1 MSTLIPHQETQV
13 GEAATVLNPNAR
25 NTVFLICDHA
35 SNKIPP
41 EFKNLGVGLADRQD
55 HVAWDIGAADVT
67 RVLSTELKAPAVLG
81 TISRLVVDYNR
92 QPDAPDVIAE
102 VSHGVGVPGNKG
114 LDSQQ
119 RETRFQRFYRPYHET
134 IDQQL
139 MRSGAAVLVSIHS
152 FSYDLDHVSRDFD
165 IGLLFDEFEPLA
177 RSFAEHLAKNGLRVR
192 LNEPYSGRSSVISSA
207 QTHGRRYQLPNY
219 EIEINQRL
227 VRSRIKAVAFG
238 RRMAHAVAWLGQT
251 AKQQGQLERSQR
263 IQQG

>member
-1 MSTLIPHQETQV
+1 MIRHQEKQV

-41 EFKNLGVGLADRQD
+41 EFENLGVGLADRQD

-152 FSYDLDHVSRDFD
+152 FSHDLDHASRDFD

-238 RRMAHAVAWLGQT
+238 RHSMAHAVAWLGQT